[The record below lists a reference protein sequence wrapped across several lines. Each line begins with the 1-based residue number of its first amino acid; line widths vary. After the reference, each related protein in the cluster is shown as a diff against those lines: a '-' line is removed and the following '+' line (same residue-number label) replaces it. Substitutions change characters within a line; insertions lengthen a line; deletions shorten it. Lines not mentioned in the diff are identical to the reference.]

1 MITII
6 AGGPPASG
14 KTSIIKHFILFLQRQ
29 QRFPAVCKID
39 CIQSHDDLIYKQ
51 HGIPVAQ
58 GLSEN
63 ICPDH
68 YLATNLMDIFQW
80 GKNNQATHLCI
91 ETAGL
96 CNRCAP
102 FINRAV
108 NLCVIDCVSS
118 IRGSEKLGPL
128 VTTADILVLTKA
140 DLVSQ
145 AEREVFSYH
154 LKGLNP
160 NALVQEVNG
169 LTGFGMQRLGQ
180 LILQKG
186 IPAETLEEDQ
196 LRYTMPSANCA
207 YCVGEIRIGAAYQQG
222 MVHKISFATK
232 DGDANDNY
240 N

>member
-14 KTSIIKHFILFLQRQ
+14 KTSILKHLILFLQRQ
-29 QRFPAVCKID
+29 QQVPAVCKID
-39 CIQSHDDLIYKQ
+39 CIQSHDDTIYEQ
-51 HGIPVAQ
+51 LSIPVAQ

-68 YLATNLMDIFQW
+68 YLATNIIDIFQW
-80 GKNNQATHLCI
+80 GKDNLATHLCI

-118 IRGSEKLGPL
+118 IRGPEKLGPL
-128 VTTADILVLTKA
+128 VTTADILVLTKT
-140 DLVSQ
+140 DQVSQ

-154 LKGLNP
+154 LKELNP
-160 NALVQEVNG
+160 SALLQEVNG
-169 LTGFGMQRLGQ
+169 LTGFGVQRLGQ
-180 LILQKG
+180 MIFQKG
-186 IPAETLEEDQ
+186 ICVDSLEEDQ

-207 YCVGEIRIGAAYQQG
+207 YCVGEIRIGTAYQQG
-222 MVHKISFATK
+222 MVNKMSFAK
-232 DGDANDNY
+232 KEGIF
-240 N
+240 